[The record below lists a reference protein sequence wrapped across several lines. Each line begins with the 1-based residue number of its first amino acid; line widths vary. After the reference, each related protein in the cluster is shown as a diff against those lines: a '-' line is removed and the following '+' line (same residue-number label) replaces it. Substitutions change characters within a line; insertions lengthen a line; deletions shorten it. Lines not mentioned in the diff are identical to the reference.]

1 MRILSKFTLLLIILI
16 LVGCSNLPFGD
27 KNANSSSS
35 NGEEVEKS
43 EYLPDDIPLTEDE
56 RQSFSNYYEHKSL
69 YTYGYESK
77 VNRDDINAM
86 YEDYFNNSEALE
98 EVNVS
103 DYGEDDNGLQRYKF
117 EAQRNEGKLTVSTS
131 ASRIKDNDED
141 TSVQITLTKKK

>member
-1 MRILSKFTLLLIILI
+1 MTRKMDGNIMESRVFIYS
-16 LVGCSNLPFGD
+16 V
-27 KNANSSSS
+27 
-35 NGEEVEKS
+35 
-43 EYLPDDIPLTEDE
+43 IP
-56 RQSFSNYYEHKSL
+56 
-69 YTYGYESK
+69 TYGYESK

-117 EAQRNEGKLTVSTS
+117 EAQRNEGKLSVSTS